1 MLIQSSKRAGFSD
14 RRQRPPSLEETAQR
28 ADVLKNRPRTRL
40 KSVVPHAAF
49 QERNICPVRIRFAA
63 MELQKKNRLFVYGG
77 QPFLLEMNFSVSPP
91 SLLPSPSQAATLKAA
106 PLEARAR
113 SSPLRK
119 RTHAVKRD
127 FPPFEKRK
135 PAIPMGFQPNQSIS
149 SPYFRFFFTRFPSP
163 GVMLYMV
170 RKASIPGHGKTARRH
185 FCSFCPFVFAAT
197 DVVSIF
203 LPSAAAPFSGPE
215 RLF

>member
-14 RRQRPPSLEETAQR
+14 RRQRPPSLEETAKR

-49 QERNICPVRIRFAA
+49 RERNICPVRIRFAA

-106 PLEARAR
+106 PLEASGKA
-113 SSPLRK
+113 
-119 RTHAVKRD
+119 
-127 FPPFEKRK
+127 FPFREEEK
-135 PAIPMGFQPNQSIS
+135 PAPPMGFQPNQSIS